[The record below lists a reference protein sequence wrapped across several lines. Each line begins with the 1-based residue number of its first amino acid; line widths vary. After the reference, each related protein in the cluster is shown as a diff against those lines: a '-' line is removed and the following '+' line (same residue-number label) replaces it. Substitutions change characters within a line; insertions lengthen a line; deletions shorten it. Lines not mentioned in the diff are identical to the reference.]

1 MPGKEKYNS
10 LEAEQIRRYLNGE
23 MNAAEMYAL
32 EKQALDD
39 PFLADAIEGMQSQS
53 TSKLNTGIADLQNR
67 LKERTDGKVIRVPV
81 AVIWMRAA
89 AAVMV
94 LALIG
99 VAGFYLFN
107 NDSEQKQAIVQV
119 KPEAEEEEKVVKDTS
134 GLITPG
140 EFVSVDSNTK
150 PTARK
155 DVPVTASSKKDEP
168 IIVQPAPEI
177 NKIQDTLAVH
187 NEGNTAPVAAADQI
201 VVSTQEKEKVL
212 IPDVKVSKALSGK
225 ISGIDVNRMHS
236 TGGNNSV
243 FFFNGQV
250 KDLNNQP
257 VSFANIAIKN
267 SNSTTYTDA
276 NGIFRFVAADTM
288 LNIDIKSVGYAE
300 QSAVLNFRDPNQV
313 LLLKPVESNKLN
325 EVVVSK
331 SKKAKPFVEIKSA
344 VKDSLDDEGMPEA
357 EPVDGW
363 GAYHLYLLNNVRIQR
378 DASGRKIDGMVTVSF
393 LVSESGWLSDFRI
406 EKSLNS
412 VADKEAMRLI
422 KEGPKWELY
431 NTEKPLR
438 ALVTVIF

>member
-10 LEAEQIRRYLNGE
+10 LQAEQIRRYLNGE
-23 MNAAEMYAL
+23 MSATEMHAL

-53 TSKLNTGIADLQNR
+53 PSQFNTGIADLQNR
-67 LKERTDGKVIRVPV
+67 LKERVDGKVFRIPV
-81 AVIWMRAA
+81 AVMWMRAA
-89 AAVMV
+89 AAVAV

-99 VAGFYLFN
+99 IAGFYLLN
-107 NDSEQKQAIVQV
+107 NNSEQKQVIVQV
-119 KPEAEEEEKVVKDTS
+119 KPQAQQKEKAEKDTS
-134 GLITPG
+134 MPMTPI
-140 EFVSVDSNTK
+140 ESVSADSHAK
-150 PTARK
+150 PK
-155 DVPVTASSKKDEP
+155 LPKEVPVITSNKIDNP
-168 IIVQPAPEI
+168 VIVQPELEI
-177 NKIQDTLAVH
+177 NKIQDTLTTLARA
-187 NEGNTAPVAAADQI
+187 NTAPIAPADQI
-201 VVSTQEKEKVL
+201 VVSTQEKEKL
-212 IPDVKVSKALSGK
+212 SMPDVKVNKALSGK
-225 ISGIDVNRMHS
+225 MSGVDFNRMQA
-236 TGGNNSV
+236 TGGNHSV

-257 VSFANIAIKN
+257 ISFANISIKN
-267 SNSTTYTDA
+267 TNSTTYTDA

-288 LNIDIKSVGYAE
+288 LNIDVKSVGYAE
-300 QSAVLNFRDPNQV
+300 QSAVLNFRDANPV
-313 LLLKPVESNKLN
+313 LLLKPSENKLS

-331 SKKAKPFVEIKSA
+331 SKKAKPFVEIKSSL
-344 VKDSLDDEGMPEA
+344 KDSLDEEGLPAA

-393 LVSESGWLSDFRI
+393 AVSESGWLSDFKI
-406 EKSLNS
+406 EKSLNTL
-412 VADKEAMRLI
+412 ADKEAMRLI